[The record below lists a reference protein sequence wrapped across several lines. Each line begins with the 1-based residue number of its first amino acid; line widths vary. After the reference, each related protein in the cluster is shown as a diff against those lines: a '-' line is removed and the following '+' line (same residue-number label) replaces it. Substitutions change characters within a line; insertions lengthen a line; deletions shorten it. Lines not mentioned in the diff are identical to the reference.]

1 MFEKIMLFLKEEP
14 CCEQLLKQKC
24 LLFIFTDRLLLAGS
38 WPPYKVLPQPHLGLG
53 GRVRDDDGGDG
64 DDHGDDD
71 DSDDAG
77 HLIRYCLNLIS
88 DWVGEMAKPSLSGP
102 GVRSQISCVSI
113 I

>member
-1 MFEKIMLFLKEEP
+1 M
-14 CCEQLLKQKC
+14 LKQKC
-24 LLFIFTDRLLLAGS
+24 LLFIFTDRLLAGS

-53 GRVRDDDGGDG
+53 GRVRDDDDSDG
-64 DDHGDDD
+64 DDHGGDD
-71 DSDDAG
+71 DSDGDGYDDNDYDSDDGG

-102 GVRSQISCVSI
+102 GVRSQISCASI

>member
-1 MFEKIMLFLKEEP
+1 M
-14 CCEQLLKQKC
+14 LKQKC

-64 DDHGDDD
+64 DCDGDGYDD
-71 DSDDAG
+71 NDYDSDDAG

-102 GVRSQISCVSI
+102 GVRSQISWMRRRSTSWSQLFC
-113 I
+113 